1 MKRWYENK
9 LDGLVL
15 AAVWFVLCL
24 VVVVLVGSIVINA
37 QWETLAAY
45 QVAHPNATIYI
56 YN

>member
-15 AAVWFVLCL
+15 AAVWFVLCF
-24 VVVVLVGSIVINA
+24 VVAVLVGCIVINA
-37 QWETLAAY
+37 QWETLDAY
-45 QVAHPNATIYI
+45 IAAHPNATIYI